1 MRDKFSELIERGVA
15 SFKYT
20 PLAGETPGTDPI
32 SVSYNNIFGVA
43 TDTRMSIDGDGYRYI
58 TGRLIGNEKKLSS
71 FVYASIYGGVNF
83 SHSGFWS
90 FNDFLYKNGLCYE
103 KYILNGDVVLK
114 VSEKMPNDEEYMCP
128 QCCVA
133 CESNINI
140 PLQTIVIDRNPNRV
154 EECFRGN
161 IENVVKNLNE
171 SQYIKGN
178 NWITVNG
185 QIIGL
190 VDNKVIRL

>member
-15 SFKYT
+15 GFKHT
-20 PLAGETPGTDPI
+20 PLAEETPGTDPV
-32 SVSYNNIFGVA
+32 SRSYNNIFGVA
-43 TDTRMSIDGDGYRYI
+43 TDTRMSVAGDGCRYI
-58 TGRLIGNEKKLSS
+58 TGRLIGDEYKLNQFS
-71 FVYASIYGGVNF
+71 YASVYGGVNF

-103 KYILNGDVVLK
+103 KCILNGDVVLK
-114 VSEKMPNDEEYMCP
+114 ITERVPNDEEYRCP

-140 PLQTIVIDRNPNRV
+140 PFQTIVTDRNPNRV
-154 EECFRGN
+154 EACFRGN

-178 NWITVNG
+178 NWVIANE